1 MPHTRKWSQHVNE
14 TSDALDL
21 KKGLFQGTPEE
32 VGRAL
37 KRSAERSLRRKSDPF
52 PSAMSML
59 NFYINRAGK
68 HLSAKRRNQLE
79 AAKDVLRELF
89 HRPPHRAG
97 THHRSS

>member
-1 MPHTRKWSQHVNE
+1 MPHTRKSPPDTGEHPH
-14 TSDALDL
+14 APDL

-37 KRSAERSLRRKSDPF
+37 KRSAERNPKRKADAF

-59 NFYINRAGK
+59 NFYLNRAG
-68 HLSAKRRNQLE
+68 HQLTAARRSQLE

-89 HRPPHRAG
+89 HRPPH
-97 THHRSS
+97 HPLS